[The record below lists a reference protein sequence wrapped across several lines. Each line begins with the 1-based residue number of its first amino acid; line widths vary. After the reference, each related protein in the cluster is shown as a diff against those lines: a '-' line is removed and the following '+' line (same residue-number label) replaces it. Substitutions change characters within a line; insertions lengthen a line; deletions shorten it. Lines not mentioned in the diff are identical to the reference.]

1 MGVAWVFE
9 TKESARSIELSLEHA
24 GAVLH
29 GAAKTFKVDCMLYRP
44 PTNVAGQIGSF
55 YLLHHSYYPESS
67 FIIGAPQITTP
78 DSGPGSV
85 GSRLP
90 PLPPRATSDQGF
102 DLILSKFSA
111 GLAADHAGK
120 MELMGNEYHLKDF
133 RIRVGTVSAGQA
145 TSVKGVIVEI
155 EYGPSNVIFHCR
167 SILKELIELF
177 FPGQTQGRE
186 PEIFQRHT
194 HADSYMPV
202 DTVSQYLDIFLAMRK
217 KA

>member
-9 TKESARSIELSLEHA
+9 TKESARSIELSLEQA

-29 GAAKTFKVDCMLYRP
+29 GAAKTFKVDCTLYRP

-78 DSGPGSV
+78 DSG
-85 GSRLP
+85 
-90 PLPPRATSDQGF
+90 F

-111 GLAADHAGK
+111 GLVADHAGK

-145 TSVKGVIVEI
+145 TSVKGVIIEI
-155 EYGPSNVIFHCR
+155 EYGPSNVISQCK